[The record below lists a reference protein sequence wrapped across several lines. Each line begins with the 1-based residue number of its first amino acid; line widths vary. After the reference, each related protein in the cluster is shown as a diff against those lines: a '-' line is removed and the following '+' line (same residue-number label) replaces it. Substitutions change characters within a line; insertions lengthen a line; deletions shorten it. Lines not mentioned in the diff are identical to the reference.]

1 MKNTGSAMNEP
12 GQDPAPALQTA
23 GCAAEELTPQRPA
36 ANASSSGQG
45 QTEADQAI
53 FTSIDSPRGGGYQLA
68 AKSEGISL
76 AEARELSA
84 WGPSHDSLW
93 ETDEAA
99 GSCNFHRLQSGR
111 LAISRSI
118 HGAAEYSGRGG
129 RSVYTHYLVLSADDF
144 ARWDSNPFDVLRAA
158 SHTELTLEPVP
169 QRLTRWQCELPGCS
183 NRPGQIARLVEA
195 AGGPLNLA
203 AALDAVMRHKAVA
216 FVGPPT
222 AIEAAM
228 EVLFLLLPEATRCQ
242 ISFATGLKYS
252 PRRPARW
259 IGLHGDQQQRRRL
272 ARQYQFALVDLTEGT
287 TNLDALEALSNLL
300 QEAVQTLPC
309 PKN

>member
-1 MKNTGSAMNEP
+1 GMGRRGGTRGDLRCRWRVTPRRPAAKCSGLVSPGWSGTGRGSPSGGPRAAQSSLTLRNAALKNTGSAMNEP

-158 SHTELTLEPVP
+158 SHTE
-169 QRLTRWQCELPGCS
+169 
-183 NRPGQIARLVEA
+183 
-195 AGGPLNLA
+195 
-203 AALDAVMRHKAVA
+203 
-216 FVGPPT
+216 
-222 AIEAAM
+222 
-228 EVLFLLLPEATRCQ
+228 
-242 ISFATGLKYS
+242 
-252 PRRPARW
+252 
-259 IGLHGDQQQRRRL
+259 
-272 ARQYQFALVDLTEGT
+272 
-287 TNLDALEALSNLL
+287 
-300 QEAVQTLPC
+300 
-309 PKN
+309 

>member
-1 MKNTGSAMNEP
+1 M
-12 GQDPAPALQTA
+12 
-23 GCAAEELTPQRPA
+23 ELAPQRPA
-36 ANASSSGQG
+36 GGDRASGSAPA
-45 QTEADQAI
+45 EADQAI

-68 AKSEGISL
+68 ATSAGISP

-93 ETDEAA
+93 ETAEAV

-111 LAISRSI
+111 LAISRTM
-118 HGAAEYSGRGG
+118 HGEAEFSGRGG
-129 RSVYTHYLVLSADDF
+129 RSVYTHYLVLSAADF

-158 SHTELTLEPVP
+158 SHTEQPLQPVP
-169 QRLTRWQCELPGCS
+169 ERLSRWQCELPGCD
-183 NRPGQIARLVEA
+183 NRAGHIARLVEA
-195 AGGPLNLA
+195 AGGPLNVA
-203 AALDAVMRHKAVA
+203 AALDAVMRHEAVA
-216 FVGPPT
+216 FVGAPS

-242 ISFATGLKYS
+242 IAFATGLKYS

-259 IGLHGDQQQRRRL
+259 IGLHGDEQQRRRL
-272 ARQYQFALVDLTEGT
+272 ARQYQFKLVDLTEGT
-287 TNLDALEALSNLL
+287 TDLDALEALGNLL

-309 PKN
+309 PKS